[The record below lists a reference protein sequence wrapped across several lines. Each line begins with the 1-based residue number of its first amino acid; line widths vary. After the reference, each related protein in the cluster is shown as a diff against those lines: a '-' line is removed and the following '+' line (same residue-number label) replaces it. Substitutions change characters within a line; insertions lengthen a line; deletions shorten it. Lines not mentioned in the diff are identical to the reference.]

1 MVPYYG
7 AQLNACTMNSIES
20 KPALQSTEKALVVV
34 VVVLLPALQ
43 HLLLPALRHLL
54 LPALQHLLLPA
65 LGNSR
70 HDFLVVMML
79 ECCLGINDDEWQGS

>member
-34 VVVLLPALQ
+34 VVV
-43 HLLLPALRHLL
+43 LLPALRHLL

-79 ECCLGINDDEWQGS
+79 ECCLGINDDEWQGL